1 MNFARDADINEKDLA
16 EFASKDLNGR
26 QIKNIMKMARLLAKN
41 ENEALNGDHIRD
53 VLSVATEDFEPL
65 E

>member
-1 MNFARDADINEKDLA
+1 MNFVRDADISKGDVEQ
-16 EFASKDLNGR
+16 FASEDLNGR

-41 ENEALNGDHIRD
+41 EGEDLHASHIRD